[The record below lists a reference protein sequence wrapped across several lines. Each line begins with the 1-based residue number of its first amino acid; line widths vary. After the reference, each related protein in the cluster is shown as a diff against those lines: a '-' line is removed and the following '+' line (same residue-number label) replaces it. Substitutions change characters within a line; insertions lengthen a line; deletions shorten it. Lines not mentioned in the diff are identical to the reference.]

1 MIQCVQATFEVIV
14 SADYVDGFKAI
25 FGQSIGNGYVG
36 LCGVLSSLLILGD
49 GAVKTWIGLSER
61 K

>member
-1 MIQCVQATFEVIV
+1 MIV

-25 FGQSIGNGYVG
+25 FGQSLGNGYVG
-36 LCGVLSSLLILGD
+36 LSGVISSLLILGD
-49 GAVKTWIGLSER
+49 GAVKTWISLSDR